1 MTVLNPSDLFGK
13 VKTCFSQ
20 KRYGCVIERLN
31 MRTNEKSR
39 RTADDGMG
47 TEGTPRPNVVYC
59 SIYLVKR
66 ILILV
71 DLDFIDF

>member
-1 MTVLNPSDLFGK
+1 MRSLTPEVTVLNPSDLFGK

-39 RTADDGMG
+39 RTADDGITM
-47 TEGTPRPNVVYC
+47 RVFMAMA
-59 SIYLVKR
+59 K
-66 ILILV
+66 ILAAKLER
-71 DLDFIDF
+71 FE